1 MATMNINIGQLLTRL
16 TKILTL
22 KLIYLSLYYPIQNV
36 CQCKITRHVKRT
48 EKTQSAETN
57 HVSEVDSKVR
67 QMLELSKHLK

>member
-1 MATMNINIGQLLTRL
+1 MATMNINIDQLLTRL

-22 KLIYLSLYYPIQNV
+22 KFIYLNLHYPIQHV

-57 HVSEVDSKVR
+57 HASEADSEMR
-67 QMLELSKHLK
+67 QMLVLSKNLK